1 MEYVRI
7 AILDACDSAQTY
19 MDNNIPTAL
28 HYYSDELV
36 EYLKGTAAT
45 YSFTAPAKHADSV
58 YLTEGNKLS
67 FRYRNKDYYMNI
79 MHVERDEFEVTVE
92 AYSLSFELLNEQRG
106 AYKASSAM
114 SFEQYLNVF
123 DPEHVITL
131 RINEVSGRNITHEWE
146 GENTILARLF
156 SLATVFSAELEFLP
170 ELNDDYSLKRIIMNV
185 YDEHSDATQGVGQR
199 RTDLT
204 LRYNQE
210 ISGITKIS
218 DITELYTAIT
228 PTGRDGLTLAPLDK
242 TEYDSEG
249 NVEYRKPAGSTHLYA
264 VQARD
269 RFPSNLMAN
278 ENERYIGVNWEYDTD
293 NINTLYGQA
302 LAQLKKNCV
311 PKVSYEVEGYFD
323 TGIGDT
329 VTIADESF
337 NPELYLEA
345 RVTEQHRSFTDPSGN
360 KTTFDNFKELQSQ
373 IDESLLTRV
382 EELIAQNR
390 TYSAMISTDNGIVFR
405 NGVGETTMTAHVR
418 DAGGVELADNY
429 EIHWLKDGAEVYIGN
444 PYTITANDV
453 EGKAVYRFE
462 AVDTSGTVK
471 AFYEVTVSDV
481 SDGGK
486 GDPGE
491 DGRSVV
497 SVTEEYYLSTSKT
510 ELIGGEWT
518 EIPPTWTKGTYL
530 WKRTKYVYENPP
542 GTEYTTPI
550 CDSSWEAAN
559 DVSDDLHNNY
569 YDKTETDTKIQDA
582 SDKADQAITDAEN
595 AENAANEA
603 KESAQEAI
611 SKADSASQNAAE
623 AKEEAAKSQQAA
635 SNAQSEITKING
647 EITTVKDDIDTAL
660 EDLADQAAETESI
673 KKTME
678 VEYAKKTDVSNIEAA
693 LKTDINV
700 KVGELQSTVEET
712 YAAKT
717 EIINLEGKLQ
727 TQITQNA
734 DNLSSTASKVEKLE
748 SDTEEAQQQVDR
760 AIAKADAAQSAADAA
775 HADATAAQTAATS
788 AQQKADAAQALADAA
803 DKTVQA
809 AKSDLDEAKQNLANV
824 TNRVGA
830 TEADIAAAQAKVD
843 AAQEA
848 VDNAL
853 ENAAE
858 ANLAA
863 SNAQQAANQAKL
875 DAQEAQTAAD
885 AAQED
890 ASQALKDVAALT
902 QRVTTAETKI
912 EQNSEQ
918 ITLTASKVDEI
929 GNRKVV
935 TDTVPYFYLS
945 TSSTQLVGGSW
956 STTPPAW
963 REGTYY
969 WQKVKTIYFDGTSSE
984 STPICITGNT
994 GADGTGVTI
1003 LGSYDTEEELR
1014 EAHPTGHPGDSYMVS
1029 GDLYVWDSNT
1039 SKWKNVGRIKG
1050 EQGDP
1055 GPNGRSIASMTLEFY
1070 LSTSKTTQSGGT
1082 WTTTPPEWVKGKY
1095 LWTRT
1100 KTVYEN
1106 PTSTE
1111 YTTPVC
1117 DTSWEAANDVADD
1130 LHNNYYNKTETE
1142 AKIQVA
1148 SESITSTVKTT
1159 VTEEIEKIEI
1169 GGRNL
1174 LKNSSLRVD
1183 TNEWE
1188 TDPSTTSNVTVSQTE
1203 KDNNTCTLIDSSTL
1217 STSDYHFWQNL
1228 DAGKLE
1234 LNATYTASLW
1244 ILAEN
1249 VSKSNAGGTA
1259 ACQFEITNAQTS
1271 GVDLHYHQKVLDNGY
1286 TDWTKLSWTFTVTN
1300 TTLTTASTIYFG
1312 LYLKNTTGDFYIR
1325 DIQLEKGSIAT
1336 DWAPAPEDMATSEE
1350 VENAQSSANQ
1360 AQATADT
1367 TESRVSVAESTIQQ
1381 LSNAISSLIV
1391 DENGESMMTQTS
1403 DGWRFEMGS
1412 INSQLSD
1419 AANQLNDLAG
1429 SVEAADQTIENL
1441 NGLANDLAAKTAYI
1455 VMTTD
1460 DSGSPCI
1467 ELGKSDNQFKLRIT
1481 NTSIDF
1487 MEGSVRVAYI
1497 DNQTLYIE
1505 KAVIKNEL
1513 QIGDGSGYIWQK
1525 RTNNHLGLRWFGGD
1539 EIWHLV

>member
-7 AILDACDSAQTY
+7 AILSPYDVFLGA
-19 MDNNIPTAL
+19 MDNETEDSL
-28 HYYSDELV
+28 HYYDDELI
-36 EYLKGTAAT
+36 EYLKGTASTFSCKVNAQ
-45 YSFTAPAKHADSV
+45 HEDSRHLV
-58 YLTEGNKLS
+58 EGNKLS
-67 FRYRNKDYYMNI
+67 FRYQNKDYYLNI
-79 MHVERDEFEVTVE
+79 MHVERDEYEVYIE
-92 AYSLSFELLNEQRG
+92 AYTLSFELLNEKRS
-106 AYKASSAM
+106 AYKASTAM
-114 SFEQYLNVF
+114 SFEEYLEVF
-123 DPEHVITL
+123 DPEHVVSL
-131 RINEVSGRNITHEWE
+131 GLNEVSDKKIIHEWT
-146 GENTILARLF
+146 GEETILGRLF

-170 ELNDDYSLKRIIMNV
+170 RLNDNYSLKQIVMNA
-185 YDEHSDATQGVGQR
+185 YKEHSDTVQGVGR
-199 RTDLT
+199 DRTDLV
-204 LRYNQE
+204 LRYNKQ
-210 ISGITKIS
+210 ISGIKKTS

-228 PTGRDGLTLAPLDK
+228 PTGRDGLTLASLDK

-269 RFPSNLMAN
+269 RFPSNLMAA
-278 ENERYIGVNWEYDTD
+278 ENERYIGVDWEYDTD
-293 NINTLYGQA
+293 NVNTLYGQA
-302 LAQLKKNCV
+302 LTQLKKNCV
-311 PKVSYEVEGYFD
+311 PQVSYEVEGYFD

-329 VTIADESF
+329 VIIADEDF
-337 NPELYLEA
+337 NPELYLQA
-345 RVTEQHRSFTDPSGN
+345 RVTEQHRSFTDPTQN

-373 IDESLLTRV
+373 IDESLLSRV
-382 EELIAQNR
+382 EELIAQGK
-390 TYSAMISTDNGIVFR
+390 TYTAMISTDNGIVFR
-405 NGVGETTMTAHVR
+405 NGIGETTMTAHVR

-569 YDKTETDTKIQDA
+569 YNKEETDTKIQDA
-582 SDKADQAITDAEN
+582 SDKADQAINDAES

-611 SKADSASQNAAE
+611 SKADSASQNATE
-623 AKEEAAKSQQAA
+623 AKESAAEAAASATTAIEEAAQAQQAVD
-635 SNAQSEITKING
+635 NAQGEITKING
-647 EITTVKDDIDTAL
+647 EITTVKGNIDTAL
-660 EDLADQAAETESI
+660 EDLANQAAETEAI
-673 KKTME
+673 KETME
-678 VEYAKKTDVSNIEAA
+678 VNYAKKTDVSTMEAN
-693 LKTDINV
+693 LKTEISA
-700 KVGELQSTVEET
+700 KVGELQATVEEE

-717 EIINLEGKLQ
+717 EIVDLEGRLQ

-734 DNLSSTASKVEKLE
+734 DNLSSTATKVEKLE
-748 SDTEEAQQQVDR
+748 SDTEEAQKQVDQ
-760 AIAKADAAQSAADAA
+760 AITKADAAQSAAETAQTQASAAQSAADAA
-775 HADATAAQTAATS
+775 QADATAAQTAATS
-788 AQQKADAAQALADAA
+788 AQQKADAAQALADTA
-803 DKTVQA
+803 DKAVQA
-809 AKSDLDEAKQNLANV
+809 AQSDLNEAKQNLTNV

-853 ENAAE
+853 EDAAE

-863 SNAQQAANQAKL
+863 SNAQQAADQAKL

-885 AAQED
+885 NAQIKADNAQAVADKAQED

-929 GNRKVV
+929 GSRKVV

-1003 LGSYDTEEELR
+1003 LGSYDTEEELT
-1014 EAHPTGHPGDSYMVS
+1014 EAHPTGSPGDSYMVS

-1055 GPNGRSIASMTLEFY
+1055 GPNGRSIASMTVEFY
-1070 LSTSKTTQSGGT
+1070 LSTSKITQTGGQ
-1082 WTTTPPEWVKGKY
+1082 WTTTLPDWVNGKY
-1095 LWTRT
+1095 LWTRA
-1100 KTVYEN
+1100 KIVYEN
-1106 PTSTE
+1106 PASTE

-1117 DTSWEAANDVADD
+1117 DASWEAANDVADD

-1142 AKIQVA
+1142 AKIQVE
-1148 SESITSTVKTT
+1148 SERITSSVTETI
-1159 VTEEIEKIEI
+1159 TEEITKVEGNIE
-1169 GGRNL
+1169 
-1174 LKNSSLRVD
+1174 
-1183 TNEWE
+1183 
-1188 TDPSTTSNVTVSQTE
+1188 
-1203 KDNNTCTLIDSSTL
+1203 
-1217 STSDYHFWQNL
+1217 
-1228 DAGKLE
+1228 
-1234 LNATYTASLW
+1234 
-1244 ILAEN
+1244 
-1249 VSKSNAGGTA
+1249 
-1259 ACQFEITNAQTS
+1259 NAQTAADDAS
-1271 GVDLHYHQKVLDNGY
+1271 AIASS
-1286 TDWTKLSWTFTVTN
+1286 TETRVT
-1300 TTLTTASTIYFG
+1300 
-1312 LYLKNTTGDFYIR
+1312 
-1325 DIQLEKGSIAT
+1325 
-1336 DWAPAPEDMATSEE
+1336 
-1350 VENAQSSANQ
+1350 
-1360 AQATADT
+1360 
-1367 TESRVSVAESTIQQ
+1367 VAESTIEQ

-1391 DENGESMMTQTS
+1391 DENGTSMMTQTS
-1403 DGWRFEMGS
+1403 EGWRFDMGS

-1419 AANQLNDLAG
+1419 AKDQLNDLSG
-1429 SVEAADQTIENL
+1429 TVNGVEETIGNL
-1441 NGLANDLAAKTAYI
+1441 NDLANDLSAKTAYI
-1455 VMTTD
+1455 TMTTD
-1460 DSGSPCI
+1460 DAGDPCI
-1467 ELGKSDNQFKLRIT
+1467 ELGKSDNDFKVRIT

-1487 MEGSVRVAYI
+1487 MEGTARIAYLS
-1497 DNQTLYIE
+1497 NSTLYIE
-1505 KAVIKNEL
+1505 KAVIKNQL
-1513 QIGDGSGYIWQK
+1513 QIGEGSGFVWKK
-1525 RTNNHLGLRWFGGD
+1525 RSNNHMGLRWEEGD
-1539 EIWHLV
+1539 S

>member
-7 AILDACDSAQTY
+7 AILSPYDVFLGA
-19 MDNNIPTAL
+19 MDNEAEDSL
-28 HYYSDELV
+28 HYYDDELI
-36 EYLKGTAAT
+36 EYLKGTASTFSCKVNAQ
-45 YSFTAPAKHADSV
+45 HEDSRHLV
-58 YLTEGNKLS
+58 EGNKLS
-67 FRYRNKDYYMNI
+67 FRYQNKDYYLNI
-79 MHVERDEFEVTVE
+79 MHVERDEYEVYIE
-92 AYSLSFELLNEQRG
+92 AYTLSFELLNEKRS
-106 AYKASSAM
+106 AYKASTAM
-114 SFEQYLNVF
+114 SFEEYLEVF
-123 DPEHVITL
+123 DPEHVVSL
-131 RINEVSGRNITHEWE
+131 GLNEVSDKKIIHEWT
-146 GENTILARLF
+146 GEETILGRLF

-170 ELNDDYSLKRIIMNV
+170 RLNDNYSLKQIVMNA
-185 YDEHSDATQGVGQR
+185 YKEHSDTVQGVGR
-199 RTDLT
+199 DRTDLV
-204 LRYNQE
+204 LRYNKQ
-210 ISGITKIS
+210 ISGIKKTS

-228 PTGRDGLTLAPLDK
+228 PTGRDGLTLASLEK

-269 RFPSNLMAN
+269 RFPSNLMAA
-278 ENERYIGVNWEYDTD
+278 ENERYIGVDWEYDTD
-293 NINTLYGQA
+293 NVNTLYGQA

-311 PKVSYEVEGYFD
+311 PQVSYEVEGYFD

-329 VTIADESF
+329 VIIADEDF
-337 NPELYLEA
+337 NPELYLQA
-345 RVTEQHRSFTDPSGN
+345 RVTEQHRSFTDPTQN

-373 IDESLLTRV
+373 IDESLLSRV
-382 EELIAQNR
+382 EELIAQGK
-390 TYSAMISTDNGIVFR
+390 TYTAMISTDNGIVFR
-405 NGVGETTMTAHVR
+405 NGIGETTMTAHVR

-444 PYTITANDV
+444 PYTITAKDV

-569 YDKTETDTKIQDA
+569 YDKEETDTKIQDA
-582 SDKADQAITDAEN
+582 SDKADQAINDAKS

-611 SKADSASQNAAE
+611 SKADSASQNATE
-623 AKEEAAKSQQAA
+623 AKESAAEAAASATTAIEEAAQAQQAVD
-635 SNAQSEITKING
+635 NAQGEITKING
-647 EITTVKDDIDTAL
+647 EITTVKGNIDTAL
-660 EDLADQAAETESI
+660 EDLANQAAETEAI
-673 KKTME
+673 KETME
-678 VEYAKKTDVSNIEAA
+678 VNYAKKTDVSTMEAN
-693 LKTDINV
+693 LKTEISA
-700 KVGELQSTVEET
+700 KVGELQTTVEKE

-717 EIINLEGKLQ
+717 EIVDLEGRLQ

-734 DNLSSTASKVEKLE
+734 DNLSSTATKVEKLE
-748 SDTEEAQQQVDR
+748 SDTEEAQKQVDQ
-760 AIAKADAAQSAADAA
+760 AITKADAAQSAAKTAQTQASAAQSAADAA
-775 HADATAAQTAATS
+775 QADATAAQTAATS
-788 AQQKADAAQALADAA
+788 AQQKADAAQALADTA
-803 DKTVQA
+803 DKAVQA
-809 AKSDLDEAKQNLANV
+809 AQSDLTEAKQNLTNV

-853 ENAAE
+853 EDAAE

-863 SNAQQAANQAKL
+863 SNAQQAADQAKL

-885 AAQED
+885 NAQIKADNAQAVADKAQED

-929 GNRKVV
+929 GSRKVV

-1003 LGSYDTEEELR
+1003 LGSYDTEGELM
-1014 EAHPTGHPGDSYMVS
+1014 EAHPTGSPGDSYMVS

-1055 GPNGRSIASMTLEFY
+1055 GPNGRSIASMTVEFY
-1070 LSTSKTTQSGGT
+1070 LSTSKTTQTGGQ
-1082 WTTTPPEWVKGKY
+1082 WTTTLPDWVNGKY
-1095 LWTRT
+1095 LWTRA
-1100 KTVYEN
+1100 KIVYEN

-1117 DTSWEAANDVADD
+1117 DSSWEAANDVAND

-1142 AKIQVA
+1142 AKIQVE
-1148 SESITSTVKTT
+1148 SERITSSVTETI
-1159 VTEEIEKIEI
+1159 TEEITKVEGNIE
-1169 GGRNL
+1169 
-1174 LKNSSLRVD
+1174 
-1183 TNEWE
+1183 
-1188 TDPSTTSNVTVSQTE
+1188 
-1203 KDNNTCTLIDSSTL
+1203 
-1217 STSDYHFWQNL
+1217 
-1228 DAGKLE
+1228 
-1234 LNATYTASLW
+1234 
-1244 ILAEN
+1244 
-1249 VSKSNAGGTA
+1249 
-1259 ACQFEITNAQTS
+1259 NAQTAADDAS
-1271 GVDLHYHQKVLDNGY
+1271 AIASS
-1286 TDWTKLSWTFTVTN
+1286 TETRVT
-1300 TTLTTASTIYFG
+1300 
-1312 LYLKNTTGDFYIR
+1312 
-1325 DIQLEKGSIAT
+1325 
-1336 DWAPAPEDMATSEE
+1336 
-1350 VENAQSSANQ
+1350 
-1360 AQATADT
+1360 
-1367 TESRVSVAESTIQQ
+1367 VAESTIEQ

-1391 DENGESMMTQTS
+1391 DENGTSMMTQTS
-1403 DGWRFEMGS
+1403 EGWRFDMGS

-1419 AANQLNDLAG
+1419 TKDQLNNLSGTVDGVEETIGNLNDLA
-1429 SVEAADQTIENL
+1429 
-1441 NGLANDLAAKTAYI
+1441 NDLSAKTAYI
-1455 VMTTD
+1455 TMTTD
-1460 DSGSPCI
+1460 DAGDPCI
-1467 ELGKSDNQFKLRIT
+1467 ELGKSDTDFKVRIT

-1487 MEGSVRVAYI
+1487 MEGGSKIAYLS
-1497 DNQTLYIE
+1497 NSSLYIE
-1505 KAVIKNEL
+1505 KAIIKNEL
-1513 QIGDGSGYIWQK
+1513 QIGEGSGFVWK
-1525 RTNNHLGLRWFGGD
+1525 TRSTGHMGLRWEEGD
-1539 EIWHLV
+1539 S

>member
-7 AILDACDSAQTY
+7 AILSPYDVFLGA
-19 MDNNIPTAL
+19 MDNEAEDSL
-28 HYYSDELV
+28 HYYDDKLI
-36 EYLKGTAAT
+36 EYLKGTASTFSCKVNAQ
-45 YSFTAPAKHADSV
+45 HEDSRHLV
-58 YLTEGNKLS
+58 EGNKLS
-67 FRYRNKDYYMNI
+67 FRYQNKDYYLNI
-79 MHVERDEFEVTVE
+79 MHVERDEYEVYIE
-92 AYSLSFELLNEQRG
+92 AYTLSFELLNEKRS
-106 AYKASSAM
+106 AYKASTAM
-114 SFEQYLNVF
+114 SFEEYLEVF
-123 DPEHVITL
+123 DPEHVVSL
-131 RINEVSGRNITHEWE
+131 GLNEVSDKKILHEWT
-146 GENTILARLF
+146 GEETILGRLF

-170 ELNDDYSLKRIIMNV
+170 RLNDNYSLKQIVMNA
-185 YDEHSDATQGVGQR
+185 YKEHSDTVQGVGR
-199 RTDLT
+199 DRTDLV
-204 LRYNQE
+204 LRYNKQ
-210 ISGITKIS
+210 ISGIKKTS

-228 PTGRDGLTLAPLDK
+228 PTGRDGLTLASLDK

-249 NVEYRKPAGSTHLYA
+249 KVEYRKPAGSTHLYA
-264 VQARD
+264 VQGRD
-269 RFPSNLMAN
+269 RFPSNLMAA
-278 ENERYIGVNWEYDTD
+278 ENERYIGVDWEYDTD
-293 NINTLYGQA
+293 NVNTLYGQA

-311 PKVSYEVEGYFD
+311 PQVSYEVEGYFD

-329 VTIADESF
+329 VIIADEDF
-337 NPELYLEA
+337 NPELYLQA
-345 RVTEQHRSFTDPSGN
+345 RVTEQHRSFTDPTQN
-360 KTTFDNFKELQSQ
+360 KTTFDNFRELQSQ
-373 IDESLLTRV
+373 IDESLLSRV
-382 EELIAQNR
+382 EELIAQGK
-390 TYSAMISTDNGIVFR
+390 TYTAMISTDNGIVFR
-405 NGVGETTMTAHVR
+405 NGIGETTMTAHVR

-569 YDKTETDTKIQDA
+569 YDKEETDTKIQDA
-582 SDKADQAITDAEN
+582 SDKADQAIADAEN

-635 SNAQSEITKING
+635 SNAQNEITKING

-693 LKTDINV
+693 LKTEINV
-700 KVGELQSTVEET
+700 KVGELQSTVEKT

-734 DNLSSTASKVEKLE
+734 DNLSSTATKVEKLE
-748 SDTEEAQQQVDR
+748 SDTEEAQKQVDQ
-760 AIAKADAAQSAADAA
+760 AIAKADTAQSAADAA
-775 HADATAAQTAATS
+775 QADATAAQTAATS
-788 AQQKADAAQALADAA
+788 AQQKADAAQALADTA
-803 DKTVQA
+803 DKAVQA
-809 AKSDLDEAKQNLANV
+809 AKSDLDEAKRNLTNV

-863 SNAQQAANQAKL
+863 SNAQQAADQAKL

-885 AAQED
+885 KAQED

-918 ITLTASKVDEI
+918 ITLTASKIDEI
-929 GNRKVV
+929 GSRKVV

-945 TSSTQLVGGSW
+945 TSSAQLVGGSW

-1003 LGSYDTEEELR
+1003 LGSYDTEEELT
-1014 EAHPTGHPGDSYMVS
+1014 EAHPTGSPGDSYMVS

-1082 WTTTPPEWVKGKY
+1082 WTTTPPDWVKGKY
-1095 LWTRT
+1095 LWTRN
-1100 KTVYEN
+1100 KIVYEN

-1188 TDPSTTSNVTVSQTE
+1188 IDPSTTSNVTVSQTE

-1228 DAGKLE
+1228 DVGKLE
-1234 LNATYTASLW
+1234 LNGTYTVSLW

-1286 TDWTKLSWTFTVTN
+1286 ADWTKLSWTFTVTN

-1336 DWAPAPEDMATSEE
+1336 DWAPAPEDLATSEA
-1350 VENAQSSANQ
+1350 VQNAQTAADSASSIAIS
-1360 AQATADT
+1360 TD
-1367 TESRVSVAESTIQQ
+1367 SRVTVAESTIQQ
-1381 LSNAISSLIV
+1381 LSDAISSLVV

-1412 INSQLSD
+1412 INSQLNEAKDQLNELSGEMTQAD
-1419 AANQLNDLAG
+1419 ETISNLNDLA
-1429 SVEAADQTIENL
+1429 
-1441 NGLANDLAAKTAYI
+1441 NDLSEKTAYI
-1455 VMTTD
+1455 TMTTD
-1460 DSGSPCI
+1460 EEGNPCI
-1467 ELGKSDNQFKLRIT
+1467 ELGKSDNEFKVRIT

-1487 MEGSVRVAYI
+1487 MQGGLKMAYFS
-1497 DNQTLYIE
+1497 NNSLYIE
-1505 KAVIKNEL
+1505 KAIIKNEL
-1513 QIGDGSGYIWQK
+1513 QIGEGNGFIW
-1525 RTNNHLGLRWFGGD
+1525 RTRSNGHLGLRYVEG
-1539 EIWHLV
+1539 VSS

>member
-7 AILDACDSAQTY
+7 AILSPYDVFFGA
-19 MDNNIPTAL
+19 MDNEAEDSL
-28 HYYSDELV
+28 HYYDDELI
-36 EYLKGTAAT
+36 EYLKGTASTFSCKVNAQHED
-45 YSFTAPAKHADSV
+45 SKHLV
-58 YLTEGNKLS
+58 EGNKLS
-67 FRYRNKDYYMNI
+67 FRYQNKDYYLNI
-79 MHVERDEFEVTVE
+79 MHVERDEYEVYIE
-92 AYSLSFELLNEQRG
+92 AYTLSFELLNEKRS
-106 AYKASSAM
+106 AYKASTAM
-114 SFEQYLNVF
+114 SFEEYLEVF
-123 DPEHVITL
+123 DPEHVVSL
-131 RINEVSGRNITHEWE
+131 GLNEVSDKKILHEWT
-146 GENTILARLF
+146 GEETILGRLF

-170 ELNDDYSLKRIIMNV
+170 RLNDNYSLKQIVMNA
-185 YDEHSDATQGVGQR
+185 YKEHSDTVQGVGR
-199 RTDLT
+199 DRTDLV
-204 LRYNQE
+204 LRYNKQ
-210 ISGITKIS
+210 ISGIKKTS

-228 PTGRDGLTLAPLDK
+228 PTGRDGLTLASLDK

-249 NVEYRKPAGSTHLYA
+249 KVEYRKPAGSTHLYA
-264 VQARD
+264 VQGRD
-269 RFPSNLMAN
+269 RFPSNLMAA
-278 ENERYIGVNWEYDTD
+278 ENERYIGVDWEYDTD
-293 NINTLYGQA
+293 NVNTLYGQA

-311 PKVSYEVEGYFD
+311 PQVSYEVEGYFD

-329 VTIADESF
+329 VIIADEDF
-337 NPELYLEA
+337 NPELYLQA
-345 RVTEQHRSFTDPSGN
+345 RVTEQHRSFTDPTQN

-373 IDESLLTRV
+373 IDESLLSRV
-382 EELIAQNR
+382 EELIAQGK
-390 TYSAMISTDNGIVFR
+390 TYTAMISTDNGIVFR
-405 NGVGETTMTAHVR
+405 NGIGETTMTAHVR

-510 ELIGGEWT
+510 ELIGGEWA

-569 YDKTETDTKIQDA
+569 YDKEETDTKIQDA
-582 SDKADQAITDAEN
+582 SDKADQAITDAES
-595 AENAANEA
+595 AKDAADEA
-603 KESAQEAI
+603 KKSAQEAI
-611 SKADSASQNAAE
+611 SKADSAIQNAAE
-623 AKEEAAKSQQAA
+623 AKEEAAKSQQAT
-635 SNAQSEITKING
+635 SNAQSEIAKING

-673 KKTME
+673 KKT
-678 VEYAKKTDVSNIEAA
+678 DVSNIEAT
-693 LKTDINV
+693 LKTEIDV

-717 EIINLEGKLQ
+717 EIIDLEGKLQ

-734 DNLSSTASKVEKLE
+734 DNLSSTATKVEKLE
-748 SDTEEAQQQVDR
+748 SDTEEAQKQVDQ
-760 AIAKADAAQSAADAA
+760 AIAKADTAQSAADAA
-775 HADATAAQTAATS
+775 QADAAAAQTAATS
-788 AQQKADAAQALADAA
+788 AQQKADAAQALADTA
-803 DKTVQA
+803 DKAVQA
-809 AKSDLDEAKQNLANV
+809 AKSDLNEAKQNLANV

-863 SNAQQAANQAKL
+863 SNAQQAADQAKL

-885 AAQED
+885 KAQED

-929 GNRKVV
+929 GSRKVV

-945 TSSTQLVGGSW
+945 TSNTQLVGGSW

-1003 LGSYDTEEELR
+1003 LGSYDTEEELM
-1014 EAHPTGHPGDSYMVS
+1014 EAHPTGSSGDSYMVS

-1055 GPNGRSIASMTLEFY
+1055 GPNGRSIASMTVEFY
-1070 LSTSKTTQSGGT
+1070 LSTSKTTQTGGQ
-1082 WTTTPPEWVKGKY
+1082 WTTTLPDWVNGKY
-1095 LWTRT
+1095 LWTRA
-1100 KTVYEN
+1100 KIVYEN

-1117 DTSWEAANDVADD
+1117 DSSWEAANDVAND

-1142 AKIQVA
+1142 AKIQVE
-1148 SESITSTVKTT
+1148 SERITSSVTETI
-1159 VTEEIEKIEI
+1159 TEEITKVEGNIE
-1169 GGRNL
+1169 
-1174 LKNSSLRVD
+1174 
-1183 TNEWE
+1183 
-1188 TDPSTTSNVTVSQTE
+1188 
-1203 KDNNTCTLIDSSTL
+1203 
-1217 STSDYHFWQNL
+1217 
-1228 DAGKLE
+1228 
-1234 LNATYTASLW
+1234 
-1244 ILAEN
+1244 
-1249 VSKSNAGGTA
+1249 
-1259 ACQFEITNAQTS
+1259 NAQTAADDAS
-1271 GVDLHYHQKVLDNGY
+1271 AIASS
-1286 TDWTKLSWTFTVTN
+1286 TETR
-1300 TTLTTASTIYFG
+1300 LT
-1312 LYLKNTTGDFYIR
+1312 
-1325 DIQLEKGSIAT
+1325 
-1336 DWAPAPEDMATSEE
+1336 
-1350 VENAQSSANQ
+1350 
-1360 AQATADT
+1360 
-1367 TESRVSVAESTIQQ
+1367 VAESTIEQ

-1391 DENGESMMTQTS
+1391 DENGTSMMTQTS
-1403 DGWRFEMGS
+1403 EGWRFDMGS

-1419 AANQLNDLAG
+1419 AKDQLNNLSGTVDGVEETIGNLNDLA
-1429 SVEAADQTIENL
+1429 
-1441 NGLANDLAAKTAYI
+1441 NDLSAKTAYI
-1455 VMTTD
+1455 TMTTD
-1460 DSGSPCI
+1460 DAGDPCI
-1467 ELGKSDNQFKLRIT
+1467 ELGKSDNDFKVRIT

-1487 MEGSVRVAYI
+1487 MEGGSKIAYLS
-1497 DNQTLYIE
+1497 NSSLYIE
-1505 KAVIKNEL
+1505 KAIIKNEL
-1513 QIGDGSGYIWQK
+1513 QIGEGSGFVWK
-1525 RTNNHLGLRWFGGD
+1525 TRSTGHMGLRWEEGD
-1539 EIWHLV
+1539 S

>member
-7 AILDACDSAQTY
+7 AILSPYDVFLGA
-19 MDNNIPTAL
+19 MDNEAEDSL
-28 HYYSDELV
+28 HYYDDKLI
-36 EYLKGTAAT
+36 EYLKGTASTFSCKVNAQ
-45 YSFTAPAKHADSV
+45 HEDSRHLV
-58 YLTEGNKLS
+58 EGNKLS
-67 FRYRNKDYYMNI
+67 FRYQNKDYYLNI
-79 MHVERDEFEVTVE
+79 MHVERDKYEVYIE
-92 AYSLSFELLNEQRG
+92 AYTLSFELLNEKRS
-106 AYKASSAM
+106 AYKASTAM
-114 SFEQYLNVF
+114 SFEEYLEVF
-123 DPEHVITL
+123 DPEHVVSL
-131 RINEVSGRNITHEWE
+131 GLNEVSDKKIIHEWT
-146 GENTILARLF
+146 GEETILGRLF

-170 ELNDDYSLKRIIMNV
+170 RLNDNYSLKQIVMNA
-185 YDEHSDATQGVGQR
+185 YKEHSDTVQGVGR
-199 RTDLT
+199 DRTDLV
-204 LRYNQE
+204 LRYNKQ
-210 ISGITKIS
+210 ISGIKKTS

-228 PTGRDGLTLAPLDK
+228 PTGRDGLTLASLDK

-269 RFPSNLMAN
+269 RFPSNLMAA
-278 ENERYIGVNWEYDTD
+278 ENERYIGVDWEYDTD
-293 NINTLYGQA
+293 NVNTLYGQA

-311 PKVSYEVEGYFD
+311 PQVSYKVEGYFD

-329 VTIADESF
+329 VIIADEDF
-337 NPELYLEA
+337 NPELYLQA
-345 RVTEQHRSFTDPSGN
+345 RVTEQHRSFTDPTQN

-373 IDESLLTRV
+373 IDESLLSRV
-382 EELIAQNR
+382 EELIAQGK
-390 TYSAMISTDNGIVFR
+390 TYTAMISTDNGIVFR
-405 NGVGETTMTAHVR
+405 NGIGETTMTAHVR

-444 PYTITANDV
+444 PYTITAKDV

-569 YDKTETDTKIQDA
+569 YDKEETDTKIQDA
-582 SDKADQAITDAEN
+582 SDKADQAINDAKS

-611 SKADSASQNAAE
+611 SKADSASQNATE
-623 AKEEAAKSQQAA
+623 AKESAAEAAASATTAIEEAAQAQQAVD
-635 SNAQSEITKING
+635 NAQGEITKING
-647 EITTVKDDIDTAL
+647 EITTVKGNIDTAL
-660 EDLADQAAETESI
+660 EDLANQAAETEAI
-673 KKTME
+673 KETME
-678 VEYAKKTDVSNIEAA
+678 VNYAKKTDVSTMEAN
-693 LKTDINV
+693 LKTEISA
-700 KVGELQSTVEET
+700 KVGELQTTVEEE

-717 EIINLEGKLQ
+717 EIVDLEGRLQ

-734 DNLSSTASKVEKLE
+734 DNLSSTATKVEKLE
-748 SDTEEAQQQVDR
+748 SDTEEAQKQVDQ
-760 AIAKADAAQSAADAA
+760 AITKADAAQSAAKTAQTQASAAQSAADAA
-775 HADATAAQTAATS
+775 QADATAAQTAATS
-788 AQQKADAAQALADAA
+788 AQQKADAAQALADTA
-803 DKTVQA
+803 DKAVQA
-809 AKSDLDEAKQNLANV
+809 AQSDLNEAKQNLTNV

-853 ENAAE
+853 EDAAE

-863 SNAQQAANQAKL
+863 SNAQQAADQAKL

-885 AAQED
+885 NAQIKADNAQAVADKAQED

-929 GNRKVV
+929 GSRKVV

-1003 LGSYDTEEELR
+1003 LGSYDTEGELM
-1014 EAHPTGHPGDSYMVS
+1014 EAHPTGSPGDSYMVS

-1055 GPNGRSIASMTLEFY
+1055 GPNGRSIVSMTLEFY

-1082 WTTTPPEWVKGKY
+1082 WTTTPPDWVKGKY
-1095 LWTRT
+1095 LWTRN
-1100 KTVYEN
+1100 KIVYEN

-1142 AKIQVA
+1142 AKIQVE
-1148 SESITSTVKTT
+1148 SERITSSVTETI
-1159 VTEEIEKIEI
+1159 TEEITKVEGNIE
-1169 GGRNL
+1169 
-1174 LKNSSLRVD
+1174 
-1183 TNEWE
+1183 
-1188 TDPSTTSNVTVSQTE
+1188 
-1203 KDNNTCTLIDSSTL
+1203 
-1217 STSDYHFWQNL
+1217 
-1228 DAGKLE
+1228 
-1234 LNATYTASLW
+1234 
-1244 ILAEN
+1244 
-1249 VSKSNAGGTA
+1249 
-1259 ACQFEITNAQTS
+1259 NAQTAADDAS
-1271 GVDLHYHQKVLDNGY
+1271 AIASS
-1286 TDWTKLSWTFTVTN
+1286 TETRVT
-1300 TTLTTASTIYFG
+1300 
-1312 LYLKNTTGDFYIR
+1312 
-1325 DIQLEKGSIAT
+1325 
-1336 DWAPAPEDMATSEE
+1336 
-1350 VENAQSSANQ
+1350 
-1360 AQATADT
+1360 
-1367 TESRVSVAESTIQQ
+1367 VAESTIEQ

-1391 DENGESMMTQTS
+1391 DENGTSMMTQTS
-1403 DGWRFEMGS
+1403 EGWRFDMGS

-1419 AANQLNDLAG
+1419 TKDQLNNLSGTVDGVEETIGDLNDLA
-1429 SVEAADQTIENL
+1429 
-1441 NGLANDLAAKTAYI
+1441 NDLSAKTAYI
-1455 VMTTD
+1455 TMTTD
-1460 DSGSPCI
+1460 DAGDPCI
-1467 ELGKSDNQFKLRIT
+1467 ELGKSDNDFKVRIT

-1487 MEGSVRVAYI
+1487 IEGGSKIAYLS
-1497 DNQTLYIE
+1497 NSSLYIE
-1505 KAVIKNEL
+1505 KAIIKNEL
-1513 QIGDGSGYIWQK
+1513 QIGEGSGFVWK
-1525 RTNNHLGLRWFGGD
+1525 TRSTGHMGLRWEEGD
-1539 EIWHLV
+1539 G

>member
-7 AILDACDSAQTY
+7 AILSPYDVFLGA
-19 MDNNIPTAL
+19 MDNEAEDSL
-28 HYYSDELV
+28 HYYDDELI
-36 EYLKGTAAT
+36 EYLKGTASTFSCKVNAQ
-45 YSFTAPAKHADSV
+45 HEDSRHLV
-58 YLTEGNKLS
+58 EGNKLS
-67 FRYRNKDYYMNI
+67 FRYQNKDYYLNI
-79 MHVERDEFEVTVE
+79 MHVERDEYEVYIE
-92 AYSLSFELLNEQRG
+92 AYTLSFELLNERRS
-106 AYKASSAM
+106 AYKASTAM
-114 SFEQYLNVF
+114 SFEEYLEVF
-123 DPEHVITL
+123 DPEHVVSL
-131 RINEVSGRNITHEWE
+131 GLNEVSDKKIIHEWT
-146 GENTILARLF
+146 GEETILGRLF

-170 ELNDDYSLKRIIMNV
+170 RLNDNYSLKQIVMNA
-185 YDEHSDATQGVGQR
+185 YKEHSDTVQGVGR
-199 RTDLT
+199 DRTDLV
-204 LRYNQE
+204 LRYNKQ
-210 ISGITKIS
+210 ISGIKKTS

-228 PTGRDGLTLAPLDK
+228 PTGRDGLTLASLDK

-249 NVEYRKPAGSTHLYA
+249 NVEYRKPAGSAHLYA

-269 RFPSNLMAN
+269 RFPSNLMAA
-278 ENERYIGVNWEYDTD
+278 ENERYIGVDWEYDTD
-293 NINTLYGQA
+293 NVNTLYGQA

-311 PKVSYEVEGYFD
+311 PQVSYEVEGYFD

-329 VTIADESF
+329 VIIADEDF
-337 NPELYLEA
+337 NPELYLQA
-345 RVTEQHRSFTDPSGN
+345 RVTEQHRSFTDPTQN

-373 IDESLLTRV
+373 IDASLLSRV
-382 EELIAQNR
+382 EELIAQGK
-390 TYSAMISTDNGIVFR
+390 TYTAMISTNNGIVFR
-405 NGVGETTMTAHVR
+405 NGIGETTMTAHVR

-462 AVDTSGTVK
+462 AVDASGTVK

-569 YDKTETDTKIQDA
+569 YDKEETDTKIQDA
-582 SDKADQAITDAEN
+582 SDKADQAINDAKS

-611 SKADSASQNAAE
+611 SKADSASQNATE
-623 AKEEAAKSQQAA
+623 AKESAAEAAASATTAIEEAAQAQQAVD
-635 SNAQSEITKING
+635 NAQGEITKING
-647 EITTVKDDIDTAL
+647 EITTVKGNIDTAL
-660 EDLADQAAETESI
+660 EDLANQAAETEAI
-673 KKTME
+673 KETME
-678 VEYAKKTDVSNIEAA
+678 VNYAKKTDVSTMEAN
-693 LKTDINV
+693 LKTEISA
-700 KVGELQSTVEET
+700 KVGELQTTVEKE

-717 EIINLEGKLQ
+717 EIVDLEGRLQ

-734 DNLSSTASKVEKLE
+734 DNLSSTATKVEKLE
-748 SDTEEAQQQVDR
+748 SDTEEAQKQVDQ
-760 AIAKADAAQSAADAA
+760 AITKADAAQSAAKTAQTQASAAQSAADAA
-775 HADATAAQTAATS
+775 QADATAAQTAATS
-788 AQQKADAAQALADAA
+788 AQQKADAAQALADTA
-803 DKTVQA
+803 DKAVQA
-809 AKSDLDEAKQNLANV
+809 AQSDLNEAKQNLTNV

-853 ENAAE
+853 EDAAE

-863 SNAQQAANQAKL
+863 SNAQQAADQAKL

-885 AAQED
+885 NAQIKADNAQAVADKAQED

-929 GNRKVV
+929 GSRKVV

-1003 LGSYDTEEELR
+1003 LGSYDTEGELM
-1014 EAHPTGHPGDSYMVS
+1014 EAHPTGSPGDSYMVS

-1055 GPNGRSIASMTLEFY
+1055 GPNGRSIASMTVEFY
-1070 LSTSKTTQSGGT
+1070 LSTSKTTQTGGQ
-1082 WTTTPPEWVKGKY
+1082 WTTTLPDWVNGKY
-1095 LWTRT
+1095 LWTRA
-1100 KTVYEN
+1100 KIVYEN

-1117 DTSWEAANDVADD
+1117 DSSWEAANDVADD

-1142 AKIQVA
+1142 AKIQVE
-1148 SESITSTVKTT
+1148 SERITSSVTETI
-1159 VTEEIEKIEI
+1159 TEEITKVEGNIE
-1169 GGRNL
+1169 
-1174 LKNSSLRVD
+1174 
-1183 TNEWE
+1183 
-1188 TDPSTTSNVTVSQTE
+1188 
-1203 KDNNTCTLIDSSTL
+1203 
-1217 STSDYHFWQNL
+1217 
-1228 DAGKLE
+1228 
-1234 LNATYTASLW
+1234 
-1244 ILAEN
+1244 
-1249 VSKSNAGGTA
+1249 
-1259 ACQFEITNAQTS
+1259 NAQTAADDAS
-1271 GVDLHYHQKVLDNGY
+1271 AIASS
-1286 TDWTKLSWTFTVTN
+1286 TETRVT
-1300 TTLTTASTIYFG
+1300 
-1312 LYLKNTTGDFYIR
+1312 
-1325 DIQLEKGSIAT
+1325 
-1336 DWAPAPEDMATSEE
+1336 
-1350 VENAQSSANQ
+1350 
-1360 AQATADT
+1360 
-1367 TESRVSVAESTIQQ
+1367 VAESTIEQ

-1391 DENGESMMTQTS
+1391 DENGTSMMTQTS
-1403 DGWRFEMGS
+1403 EGWRFDMGS

-1419 AANQLNDLAG
+1419 TKDQLNNLSGTVDGVEETIGNLNDLA
-1429 SVEAADQTIENL
+1429 
-1441 NGLANDLAAKTAYI
+1441 NDLSAKTAYI
-1455 VMTTD
+1455 TMTTD
-1460 DSGSPCI
+1460 DAGDPCI
-1467 ELGKSDNQFKLRIT
+1467 ELGKSDNDFKVRIT

-1487 MEGSVRVAYI
+1487 MEGGSKIAYLS
-1497 DNQTLYIE
+1497 NSSLYIE
-1505 KAVIKNEL
+1505 KAIIKNEL
-1513 QIGDGSGYIWQK
+1513 QIGEGSGFVWK
-1525 RTNNHLGLRWFGGD
+1525 TRSTGHMGLRWEEGD
-1539 EIWHLV
+1539 N

>member
-7 AILDACDSAQTY
+7 AILSPYDVFLGA
-19 MDNNIPTAL
+19 MDNEAEDSL
-28 HYYSDELV
+28 HYYDDELI
-36 EYLKGTAAT
+36 EYLKGTASTFSCKVNAQ
-45 YSFTAPAKHADSV
+45 HEDSRHLV
-58 YLTEGNKLS
+58 EGNKLS
-67 FRYRNKDYYMNI
+67 FRYQNKDYYLNI
-79 MHVERDEFEVTVE
+79 MHVERDEYEVYIE
-92 AYSLSFELLNEQRG
+92 AYTLSFELLNEKRS
-106 AYKASSAM
+106 AYKASTAM
-114 SFEQYLNVF
+114 SFEEYLEVF
-123 DPEHVITL
+123 DPEHVVSL
-131 RINEVSGRNITHEWE
+131 GLNEVSDKKIIHEWT
-146 GENTILARLF
+146 GEETILGRLF

-170 ELNDDYSLKRIIMNV
+170 RLNDNYSLKQIVMNA
-185 YDEHSDATQGVGQR
+185 YKEHSDTVQGVGR
-199 RTDLT
+199 DRTDLV
-204 LRYNQE
+204 LRYNKQ
-210 ISGITKIS
+210 ISGIKKTS

-228 PTGRDGLTLAPLDK
+228 PTGRDGLTLASLEK

-269 RFPSNLMAN
+269 RFPSNLMAA
-278 ENERYIGVNWEYDTD
+278 ENERYIGVDWEYDTD
-293 NINTLYGQA
+293 NVNTLYGQA

-311 PKVSYEVEGYFD
+311 PQVSYEVEGYFD

-329 VTIADESF
+329 VIIADEDF
-337 NPELYLEA
+337 NPELYLQA
-345 RVTEQHRSFTDPSGN
+345 RVTEQHRSFTDPTQN

-373 IDESLLTRV
+373 IDESLLSRV
-382 EELIAQNR
+382 EELIAQGK
-390 TYSAMISTDNGIVFR
+390 TYTAMISTDNGIVFR
-405 NGVGETTMTAHVR
+405 NGIGETTMTAHVR

-444 PYTITANDV
+444 PYTITAKDV

-569 YDKTETDTKIQDA
+569 YDKEETDTKIQDA
-582 SDKADQAITDAEN
+582 SDKADQAINDAKS

-611 SKADSASQNAAE
+611 SKADSASQNATE
-623 AKEEAAKSQQAA
+623 AKESAAEAAASATTAIEEAAQAQQAVD
-635 SNAQSEITKING
+635 NAQGEITKING
-647 EITTVKDDIDTAL
+647 EITTVKGNIDTAL
-660 EDLADQAAETESI
+660 EDLANQAAETEAI
-673 KKTME
+673 KETME
-678 VEYAKKTDVSNIEAA
+678 VNYAKKTDVSTMEAN
-693 LKTDINV
+693 LKTEISA
-700 KVGELQSTVEET
+700 KVGELQTTVEKE

-717 EIINLEGKLQ
+717 EIVDLEGRLQ

-734 DNLSSTASKVEKLE
+734 DNLSSTATKVEKLE
-748 SDTEEAQQQVDR
+748 SDTEEAQKQVDQ
-760 AIAKADAAQSAADAA
+760 AITKADAAQSAAKTAQTQASAAQSAADAA
-775 HADATAAQTAATS
+775 QADATAAQTAATS
-788 AQQKADAAQALADAA
+788 AQQKADAAQALADTA
-803 DKTVQA
+803 DKAVQA
-809 AKSDLDEAKQNLANV
+809 AQSDLNEAKQNLTNV

-853 ENAAE
+853 EDAAE

-863 SNAQQAANQAKL
+863 SNAQQAADQAKL

-885 AAQED
+885 NAQIKADNAQAVADKAQED

-929 GNRKVV
+929 GSRKVV

-1003 LGSYDTEEELR
+1003 LGSYDTEGELM
-1014 EAHPTGHPGDSYMVS
+1014 EAHPTGSPGDSYMVS

-1055 GPNGRSIASMTLEFY
+1055 GPNGRSIASMTVEFY
-1070 LSTSKTTQSGGT
+1070 LSTSKTTQTGGQ
-1082 WTTTPPEWVKGKY
+1082 WTTTLPDWVNGKY
-1095 LWTRT
+1095 LWTRA
-1100 KTVYEN
+1100 KIVYEN

-1117 DTSWEAANDVADD
+1117 DSSWEAANDVAND

-1142 AKIQVA
+1142 AKIQVE
-1148 SESITSTVKTT
+1148 SERITSSVTETI
-1159 VTEEIEKIEI
+1159 TEEITKVEGNIE
-1169 GGRNL
+1169 
-1174 LKNSSLRVD
+1174 
-1183 TNEWE
+1183 
-1188 TDPSTTSNVTVSQTE
+1188 
-1203 KDNNTCTLIDSSTL
+1203 
-1217 STSDYHFWQNL
+1217 
-1228 DAGKLE
+1228 
-1234 LNATYTASLW
+1234 
-1244 ILAEN
+1244 
-1249 VSKSNAGGTA
+1249 
-1259 ACQFEITNAQTS
+1259 NAQTAADDAS
-1271 GVDLHYHQKVLDNGY
+1271 AIASS
-1286 TDWTKLSWTFTVTN
+1286 TETRVT
-1300 TTLTTASTIYFG
+1300 
-1312 LYLKNTTGDFYIR
+1312 
-1325 DIQLEKGSIAT
+1325 
-1336 DWAPAPEDMATSEE
+1336 
-1350 VENAQSSANQ
+1350 
-1360 AQATADT
+1360 
-1367 TESRVSVAESTIQQ
+1367 VAESTIEQ

-1391 DENGESMMTQTS
+1391 DENGTSMMTQTS
-1403 DGWRFEMGS
+1403 EGWRFDMGS

-1419 AANQLNDLAG
+1419 TKDQLNNLSGTVDGVEETIGNLNDLA
-1429 SVEAADQTIENL
+1429 
-1441 NGLANDLAAKTAYI
+1441 NDLSAKTAYI
-1455 VMTTD
+1455 TMTTD
-1460 DSGSPCI
+1460 DAGDPCI
-1467 ELGKSDNQFKLRIT
+1467 ELGKSDTDFKVRIT

-1487 MEGSVRVAYI
+1487 MEGGSKIAYLS
-1497 DNQTLYIE
+1497 NSSLYIE
-1505 KAVIKNEL
+1505 KAIIKNEL
-1513 QIGDGSGYIWQK
+1513 QIGEGSGFVWK
-1525 RTNNHLGLRWFGGD
+1525 TRSTGHMGLRWEEGD
-1539 EIWHLV
+1539 S

>member
-7 AILDACDSAQTY
+7 AILSPYDVFLGA
-19 MDNNIPTAL
+19 MDNEAEDSL
-28 HYYSDELV
+28 HYYDDELI
-36 EYLKGTAAT
+36 EYLKGTASTFSCKVNAQ
-45 YSFTAPAKHADSV
+45 HEDSRHLV
-58 YLTEGNKLS
+58 EGNKLS
-67 FRYRNKDYYMNI
+67 FRYQNKDYYLNI
-79 MHVERDEFEVTVE
+79 MHVERDEYEVYIE
-92 AYSLSFELLNEQRG
+92 AYTLSFELLNEKRS
-106 AYKASSAM
+106 AYKASTAM
-114 SFEQYLNVF
+114 SFEEYLEVF
-123 DPEHVITL
+123 DPEHVVSL
-131 RINEVSGRNITHEWE
+131 GLNEVSDKKILHEWT
-146 GENTILARLF
+146 GEETILGRLF

-170 ELNDDYSLKRIIMNV
+170 RLNDNYSLKQIVMNA
-185 YDEHSDATQGVGQR
+185 YKEHSDTVQGVGR
-199 RTDLT
+199 DRTDLV
-204 LRYNQE
+204 LRYNKQ
-210 ISGITKIS
+210 ISGIKKTS

-228 PTGRDGLTLAPLDK
+228 PTGRDGLTLASLDK

-249 NVEYRKPAGSTHLYA
+249 KVEYRKPAGSTHLYA

-269 RFPSNLMAN
+269 RFPSNLMAA
-278 ENERYIGVNWEYDTD
+278 ENERYIGVDWEYDTD
-293 NINTLYGQA
+293 NVNTLYGQA

-311 PKVSYEVEGYFD
+311 PQVSYEVEGYFD

-329 VTIADESF
+329 VIIADEDF
-337 NPELYLEA
+337 NPELYLQA
-345 RVTEQHRSFTDPSGN
+345 RVTEQHRSFTDPTQN

-373 IDESLLTRV
+373 IDESLLSRV
-382 EELIAQNR
+382 EELIAQGK
-390 TYSAMISTDNGIVFR
+390 TYTAMISTDNGIVFR
-405 NGVGETTMTAHVR
+405 NGIGETTMTAHVR

-569 YDKTETDTKIQDA
+569 YNKEETDTKIQDA
-582 SDKADQAITDAEN
+582 SDKADQAINDAES

-611 SKADSASQNAAE
+611 SKADSASQNATE
-623 AKEEAAKSQQAA
+623 AKESAAEAAASATTAIEEAAQAQQAVD
-635 SNAQSEITKING
+635 NAQGEITKING
-647 EITTVKDDIDTAL
+647 EITTVKGNIDTAL
-660 EDLADQAAETESI
+660 EDLANQAAETEAI
-673 KKTME
+673 KETME
-678 VEYAKKTDVSNIEAA
+678 VNYAKKTDVSTMEAN
-693 LKTDINV
+693 LKTEISA
-700 KVGELQSTVEET
+700 KVGELQTTVEEE

-717 EIINLEGKLQ
+717 EIVDLEGRLQ

-734 DNLSSTASKVEKLE
+734 DNLSSTATKVEKLE
-748 SDTEEAQQQVDR
+748 SDTEEAQKQVDQ
-760 AIAKADAAQSAADAA
+760 AITKADAAQSAAETAQTQASAAQSAADAA
-775 HADATAAQTAATS
+775 QADATAAQTAATS
-788 AQQKADAAQALADAA
+788 AQQKADAAQALADTA
-803 DKTVQA
+803 DKAVQA
-809 AKSDLDEAKQNLANV
+809 AQSDLNEAKQNLTNV

-843 AAQEA
+843 AAQEG

-853 ENAAE
+853 EDAAE

-863 SNAQQAANQAKL
+863 SNAQQAADQAKL

-885 AAQED
+885 NAQIKADNAQAVADKAQED

-929 GNRKVV
+929 GSRKVV

-1003 LGSYDTEEELR
+1003 LGSYDTEEELT
-1014 EAHPTGHPGDSYMVS
+1014 EAHPTGSPGDSYMVS

-1055 GPNGRSIASMTLEFY
+1055 GPNGRSIASMTVEFY
-1070 LSTSKTTQSGGT
+1070 LSTSKITQTGGQ
-1082 WTTTPPEWVKGKY
+1082 WTTTLPDWVNGKY
-1095 LWTRT
+1095 LWTRA
-1100 KTVYEN
+1100 KIVYEN
-1106 PTSTE
+1106 PASTE

-1117 DTSWEAANDVADD
+1117 DASWEAANDVADD

-1142 AKIQVA
+1142 AKIQVE
-1148 SESITSTVKTT
+1148 SERITSSVTETI
-1159 VTEEIEKIEI
+1159 TEEITKVEGNIE
-1169 GGRNL
+1169 
-1174 LKNSSLRVD
+1174 
-1183 TNEWE
+1183 
-1188 TDPSTTSNVTVSQTE
+1188 
-1203 KDNNTCTLIDSSTL
+1203 
-1217 STSDYHFWQNL
+1217 
-1228 DAGKLE
+1228 
-1234 LNATYTASLW
+1234 
-1244 ILAEN
+1244 
-1249 VSKSNAGGTA
+1249 
-1259 ACQFEITNAQTS
+1259 NAQTAADDAS
-1271 GVDLHYHQKVLDNGY
+1271 AIASS
-1286 TDWTKLSWTFTVTN
+1286 TETRVT
-1300 TTLTTASTIYFG
+1300 
-1312 LYLKNTTGDFYIR
+1312 
-1325 DIQLEKGSIAT
+1325 
-1336 DWAPAPEDMATSEE
+1336 
-1350 VENAQSSANQ
+1350 
-1360 AQATADT
+1360 
-1367 TESRVSVAESTIQQ
+1367 VAESTIEQ

-1391 DENGESMMTQTS
+1391 DENGTSMMTQTS
-1403 DGWRFEMGS
+1403 EGWRFDMGS

-1419 AANQLNDLAG
+1419 AKDQLNDLSG
-1429 SVEAADQTIENL
+1429 TVNGVEETIGNL
-1441 NGLANDLAAKTAYI
+1441 NDLANDLSAKTAYI
-1455 VMTTD
+1455 TMTTD
-1460 DSGSPCI
+1460 DAGDPCI
-1467 ELGKSDNQFKLRIT
+1467 ELGKSDNDFKVRIT

-1487 MEGSVRVAYI
+1487 MEGTARIAYLS
-1497 DNQTLYIE
+1497 NSTLYIE
-1505 KAVIKNEL
+1505 KAVIKNQL
-1513 QIGDGSGYIWQK
+1513 QIGEGSGFVWKK
-1525 RTNNHLGLRWFGGD
+1525 RSNNHMGLRWEEGD
-1539 EIWHLV
+1539 S